1 MRGSDKTL
9 VVQILAVAMWESNP
23 ADALFGAAGYYPAGP
38 RGSRSMLTQ
47 CNHLVLTGFFSLG
60 GTFVLHANM
69 RRRDD

>member
-47 CNHLVLTGFFSLG
+47 CNHLVLTGFFFSWWDIC
-60 GTFVLHANM
+60 VACKHEEA
-69 RRRDD
+69 R